1 MQDEMAGERSLGGV
15 LAGAGGG
22 TGAGVPGLLALLLAM
37 EARVPVPVGARDR
50 PQPRLPA
57 GSFRRWSSGA
67 RPRGLRTVTV
77 VAAAGSGI
85 RVGRALPAATAP
97 TPPGTDRA

>member
-37 EARVPVPVGARDR
+37 EAGSRSRC
-50 PQPRLPA
+50 PA
-57 GSFRRWSSGA
+57 TW
-67 RPRGLRTVTV
+67 
-77 VAAAGSGI
+77 
-85 RVGRALPAATAP
+85 
-97 TPPGTDRA
+97 